1 LRELILASSSPY
13 RRGLLERLGLPFR
26 AERPDCDEEG
36 ARGACAEDRALALAV
51 RKARSLAGKFP
62 GALIL
67 GSDQIA
73 EVEGTSLVKPGC
85 FEKARESL
93 RLLSGKEHRLVTAVA
108 LLDAG
113 DKVRLETAVDV
124 ATLQMRSLTDEEID
138 GYLHR
143 EEPYDCVGAYRI
155 EGMGAALF
163 ERMRTDDPTGI
174 IGLPLTRVVDLL
186 SRFGVSVL
194 R

>member
-1 LRELILASSSPY
+1 LRELVLASTSRY
-13 RRGLLERLGLPFR
+13 RRQLLERLGIPFR

-36 ARGACAEDRALALAV
+36 ASGACVEDRALALAV
-51 RKARSLAGKFP
+51 RKARSLTGKFP
-62 GALIL
+62 DALIL

-73 EVEGTSLVKPGC
+73 EVEGIALSKPGG

-108 LLDAG
+108 VLDAG
-113 DKVRLETAVDV
+113 EKVRLETAVDV
-124 ATLQMRSLTDEEID
+124 ATLRMRALTGDEID
-138 GYLHR
+138 HYLRR

-155 EGMGAALF
+155 EGLGAALF